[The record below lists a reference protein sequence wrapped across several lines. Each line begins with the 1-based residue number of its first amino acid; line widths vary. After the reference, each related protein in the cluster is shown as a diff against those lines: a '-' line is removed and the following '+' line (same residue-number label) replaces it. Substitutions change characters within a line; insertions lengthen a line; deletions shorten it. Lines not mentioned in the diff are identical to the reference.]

1 MSVVA
6 DRVSKDFPSAKGT
19 VHAVR
24 DVSFRAVPGQVH
36 GLLGVNGAGK
46 TTMMRIVCTVLRAT
60 SGTVQVDDRDVA
72 TDPEH
77 ARRSIGFVSASGSLY
92 ARLNPLEVI
101 DLFGELYGVPTA
113 ERTKRRN
120 ELVERFGIGE
130 YADRYCDQLSTGQ
143 KQRVSI
149 ARALIHNPP
158 NIILDEPTAGLD
170 VVSAQ
175 AIMEYVEEARLE
187 GKCIVY
193 STHIMSE
200 VERLCDEVTVIHE
213 GVVKASGSV
222 DQILSEQGE
231 KRLEDAFLRLVGR
244 PRRVITSAP

>member
-6 DRVSKDFPSAKGT
+6 EQVSKQFAGSKGI
-19 VHAVR
+19 VHALR
-24 DVSFRAVPGQVH
+24 DVSFHAQPGEVH

-46 TTMMRIVCTVLRAT
+46 TTMMRIVCTILKAT
-60 SGTVQVDDRDVA
+60 SGSVHVDGRDVVA
-72 TDPEH
+72 DPEH

-92 ARLNPLEVI
+92 ARLTPIEVI
-101 DLFGELYGVPTA
+101 DLFGELYGVPA
-113 ERTKRRN
+113 NERTQRRDQ
-120 ELVERFGIGE
+120 LVERFGIAE
-130 YADRYCDQLSTGQ
+130 YAGRYCDQLSTGQ

-200 VERLCDEVTVIHE
+200 VERLCDVVTVIHE
-213 GVVKASGSV
+213 GVVKASGPV
-222 DQILSEQGE
+222 PAILAEQGE
-231 KRLEDAFLRLVGR
+231 IRLDDAFLRLVGR
-244 PRRVITSAP
+244 PRRVIAAQQ

>member
-1 MSVVA
+1 MSVRA
-6 DRVSKDFPSAKGT
+6 ESVSKQFKASKG
-19 VHAVR
+19 VVDALR
-24 DVSFRAVPGQVH
+24 DVSFEAVPGQVH

-60 SGTVQVDDRDVA
+60 SGSVQVDGKDVA
-72 TDPEH
+72 IDPEH

-101 DLFGELYGVPTA
+101 DLFGELYGVPA
-113 ERTKRRN
+113 NERTKRRD
-120 ELVERFGIGE
+120 ELVDRFGIND
-130 YADRYCDQLSTGQ
+130 YANRYCDQLSTGQ

-175 AIMEYVEEARLE
+175 TIMEYVEEARLE
-187 GKCIVY
+187 GKCVVY

-200 VERLCDEVTVIHE
+200 VERLCDVVTVIHE
-213 GVVKASGSV
+213 GVVKATGSV
-222 DQILSEQGE
+222 PSILETQGE
-231 KRLEDAFLRLVGR
+231 VRLEDAFLRLVGR
-244 PRRVITSAP
+244 PRRVITTP